1 MVGSHNPMVGSAEQ
15 PDYKLRNLSDALPT
29 LHELL
34 VNHLLPI
41 PYSLLPIPDSRF
53 PIPDSRFPIPYSL

>member
-15 PDYKLRNLSDALPT
+15 PYYKLRNLSDTLPT

-34 VNHLLPI
+34 VNHLLPT
-41 PYSLLPIPDSRF
+41 PYSL
-53 PIPDSRFPIPYSL
+53 FPIPYSLFPLL